1 VQAGALLK
9 RLFLSLLLPVG
20 LALLADWLLGTLPWI
35 TLVVGLIC
43 IPLASLVVIKAAL
56 RDFNRVI
63 AAVAPEVDE
72 AEAQAVPEAEA
83 GQMPGPEADGE
94 SGENLPRRAADEAL
108 PVAKGEVASIDEPRG
123 RLGSR

>member
-1 VQAGALLK
+1 MLK
-9 RLFLSLLLPVG
+9 RLFFSLLLPVG
-20 LALLADWLLGTLPWI
+20 VALLADWLLGTLPWV

-72 AEAQAVPEAEA
+72 AEAEAGLEAGPEAESGPEAEA
-83 GQMPGPEADGE
+83 EQTPPVEAGD
-94 SGENLPRRAADEAL
+94 
-108 PVAKGEVASIDEPRG
+108 VASLSGPPG
-123 RLGSR
+123 KVGQS